1 MGQTNNI
8 FSKQHNNN
16 HSEKNLPKCKE
27 CRKNPVAKKFKSSTI
42 MLCEDCYQKRK
53 QKIYEEDLLFKGTV
67 QIDEITPK
75 LYLGNNEGAK
85 SKEELH
91 KLGITHILVVGYFLH
106 EYYPEEF
113 KYKTIEV
120 EDNDKEQIINYLLP
134 AIEFIDRA
142 EKCYVHC
149 RAGVSRS
156 STIVIGYIMLINKM
170 SYESAREFV
179 GQKRNV
185 IEPNENFVKQLK
197 QFGDILNVCNYK
209 YRLIKEFLRTFVVEE

>member
-1 MGQTNNI
+1 
-8 FSKQHNNN
+8 
-16 HSEKNLPKCKE
+16 
-27 CRKNPVAKKFKSSTI
+27 
-42 MLCEDCYQKRK
+42 MLCEDYYQKRK

-67 QIDEITPK
+67 QIDEITHK
-75 LYLGNNEGAK
+75 LYLGNNEGTK
-85 SKEELH
+85 SKEELN
-91 KLGITHILVVGYFLH
+91 KIGITHILVVGYFLH

-142 EKCYVHC
+142 EKCFVHC

-156 STIVIGYIMLINKM
+156 SMIVIGYIMLVNKM

-179 GQKRNV
+179 GWKRNV
-185 IEPNENFVKQLK
+185 INLMK
-197 QFGDILNVCNYK
+197 ILYK
-209 YRLIKEFLRTFVVEE
+209 TVWRYIECM

>member
-1 MGQTNNI
+1 
-8 FSKQHNNN
+8 
-16 HSEKNLPKCKE
+16 
-27 CRKNPVAKKFKSSTI
+27 

-156 STIVIGYIMLINKM
+156 STIVIGYIMLVNKM